1 MVADFRVDQL
11 TITVTTLNF
20 GELPGAGPYGGSGG
34 NGGGG
39 GGSDTEAEQAGIQP
53 DLSFFVLTYSCFFVL
68 KKGEKENFTK
78 VSTHKR

>member
-53 DLSFFVLTYSCFFVL
+53 DLSFLY
-68 KKGEKENFTK
+68 
-78 VSTHKR
+78 